1 MKSGLRQQGIRGC
14 VLSSPLI
21 SASAPDCQFDPSGLR
36 DPVFSPPVSEHYR
49 VHRSLAQQQ
58 DFLPHLP
65 SPCCNPPPLPSPS
78 QPCLLAGICWCPP
91 FILSLGQEGDEHGH
105 LLVLWDAQPACA
117 VRPQNTKG
125 VSLGHAGLAAAGVGG
140 RVPAGGCLCSQGCWG
155 AGGHALSLRRWQETL
170 RDFSTPPLVP
180 ACRVSIF
187 PARGRW
193 QDQGRASAGSAPPLL
208 LQPSPAARI
217 RAQPGLTPPS
227 SPFQKYLSFSQAR

>member
-1 MKSGLRQQGIRGC
+1 MLQ
-14 VLSSPLI
+14 
-21 SASAPDCQFDPSGLR
+21 
-36 DPVFSPPVSEHYR
+36 
-49 VHRSLAQQQ
+49 
-58 DFLPHLP
+58 
-65 SPCCNPPPLPSPS
+65 PPPLPSPS
-78 QPCLLAGICWCPP
+78 QPRLLAGICWCPP

-105 LLVLWDAQPACA
+105 LLVLRDAQPACA

-217 RAQPGLTPPS
+217 RAQPGLTPPPPPLSKNTFPFPRPVS
-227 SPFQKYLSFSQAR
+227 SSVQSIPSIPAPSVASIPRYQPLCPIFPRAVPVYFP